1 MGGRKE
7 VDKMGAIVSAIAL
20 FGLIVAM
27 ASTGDVVDTKWHK
40 PLESTPWVTTAS
52 AAEPA
57 IPVTDAGDHASRS
70 KTYANALEF
79 VRDTQSAADIWFYDS
94 SLNPTEIPHGEYVCD
109 LSKQRQAV
117 RDYWLNPDDDI
128 AAGPVKRTAC
138 WTENRVVR
146 SDWRPGMNVG
156 AGQFKV
162 EPVRW
167 VKICEGDTCRLV
179 PIQQSQIQAYSESC
193 ADGSCSTMNQPVQR
207 GWGFF
212 RRR

>member
-57 IPVTDAGDHASRS
+57 VSTPNTSG
-70 KTYANALEF
+70 YADALEF
-79 VRDTQSAADIWFYDS
+79 VRDTKTAADIWFYDS
-94 SLNPTEIPHGEYVCD
+94 SLNPTEIPNGEYVCD
-109 LSKQRQAV
+109 LAKQRRAV